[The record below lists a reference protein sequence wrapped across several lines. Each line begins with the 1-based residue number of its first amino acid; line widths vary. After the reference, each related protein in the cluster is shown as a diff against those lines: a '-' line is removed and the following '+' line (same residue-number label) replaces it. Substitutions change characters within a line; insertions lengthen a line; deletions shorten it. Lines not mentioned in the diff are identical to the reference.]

1 VSYSTF
7 EESVQDGQPIY
18 KFLFV
23 KGTDE
28 YRYTS
33 ASYFIS
39 DSSGT
44 FEPAPIQA
52 SNVTQTG
59 ELAKNG
65 VKITLPRSN
74 AVAKLFLGK
83 VPEETTSLTIY
94 RGHDATDLSDFQTY
108 WKGRGAAAEA
118 SDDAVTLE
126 CEDIF
131 TSMRRPGNRARY
143 QKGCR
148 HALYSPQCGVIA
160 DDYAVPVMIIGQDGF
175 TIEVDDLFMPDSV
188 GSNAPLDSN
197 DSNYVAP
204 DSFPGDYFLGGV
216 VELADGARRAIVGQ
230 SGTTLILISQFSN
243 LDADSV
249 GVPATLYPG
258 CKHNTSDCK
267 NKFNNLNNYG
277 GFPWLPG
284 KNPFANSVNGSI
296 V

>member
-7 EESVQDGQPIY
+7 EGSVQDGQPIY

-23 KGTDE
+23 KGADE

-39 DSSGT
+39 DSTGT

-59 ELAKNG
+59 EMAKNG

-108 WKGRGAAAEA
+108 WKGRVAAAEA
-118 SDDAVTLE
+118 SGDSVTLE

-148 HALYSPQCGVIA
+148 HALYSPQCGVN
-160 DDYAVPVMIIGQDGF
+160 DYDYAVSVEIVAQDGF
-175 TIEVDDLFMPDSV
+175 TIDVSGISDSA
-188 GSNAPLDSN
+188 GDSTADQF
-197 DSNYVAP
+197 DS
-204 DSFPGDYFLGGV
+204 DYFIGGV
-216 VELADGARRAIVGQ
+216 VELTDGARRAIIGQ
-230 SGTTLILISQFSN
+230 SGTTLTLISQF
-243 LDADSV
+243 DTIDVDSV
-249 GVPATLYPG
+249 GVEATLYPG